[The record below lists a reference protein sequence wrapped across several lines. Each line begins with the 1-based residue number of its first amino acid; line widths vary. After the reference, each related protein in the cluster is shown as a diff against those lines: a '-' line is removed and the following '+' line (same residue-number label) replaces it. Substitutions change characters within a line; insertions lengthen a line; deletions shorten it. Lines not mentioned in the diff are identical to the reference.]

1 MKTIVRTA
9 LCASLLFS
17 GVAMAD
23 SMSNNVMVGGSAM
36 FPSKNIVEN
45 AVNSKD
51 HTTLV
56 AAVKAAGLVDTLQSK
71 GPFTV
76 FAPTNAAFAKLP
88 AGTVDNLLKPE
99 NKAMLTSVLTYHVVA
114 GNYDMKMLEKK
125 IKQGKG
131 HAELKT
137 VNGQPLWIM
146 SNGPH
151 NIQLKDGQGNVANI
165 STYGVHQS
173 NGVID
178 VIDTVLMPK

>member
-1 MKTIVRTA
+1 
-9 LCASLLFS
+9 
-17 GVAMAD
+17 
-23 SMSNNVMVGGSAM
+23 M
-36 FPSKNIVEN
+36 FPSKKIVEN

-88 AGTVDNLLKPE
+88 AGTVDNLVKPE
-99 NKAMLTSVLTYHVVA
+99 NKALLTSILTYHVVA
-114 GNYDMKMLEKK
+114 GNYDMKALEQK
-125 IKQGKG
+125 IKQGG
-131 HAELKT
+131 GRAELKT

-146 SNGPH
+146 SNGLH

-165 STYGVHQS
+165 STYDVHQK